1 MRSAPSTLTSSLP
14 PSLTWQPYGCASSCG
29 ALVLELHRASPAE
42 RQEREAKEETEVL
55 ETVVEKKGTTEGWLV
70 VRAEPLEQAQRICN
84 NLVEGVRVVEGALLV
99 EADQAW
105 AKAINAVLIERGV
118 RVSELY
124 PSPREEKHM
133 AAA

>member
-1 MRSAPSTLTSSLP
+1 
-14 PSLTWQPYGCASSCG
+14 
-29 ALVLELHRASPAE
+29 LELHRASPAE

-55 ETVVEKKGTTEGWLV
+55 ETVLEKKGTTEGWLV
-70 VRAEPLEQAQRICN
+70 VSAEPLEQAQRICK

-105 AKAINAVLIERGV
+105 AKAINAVLIERRV

-124 PSPREEKHM
+124 PSPLEEKHM